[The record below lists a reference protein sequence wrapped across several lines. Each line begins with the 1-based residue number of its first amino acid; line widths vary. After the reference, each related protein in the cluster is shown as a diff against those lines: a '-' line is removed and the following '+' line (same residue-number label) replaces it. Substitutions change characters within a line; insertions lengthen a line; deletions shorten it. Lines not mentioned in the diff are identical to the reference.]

1 MIVRL
6 LALRY
11 KYTQWL
17 QKQRTYQYFLQVPA
31 FLFVS
36 SANMKTLPKG
46 RHAVTSGVTSILWF
60 DSWFRVNKSLLQTLA
75 SNPFFCVIINNAV
88 TQSLCTEINRQNN
101 LDSMAANGT
110 DAPLSLL
117 LLMLL
122 LVVMV
127 MLLRLICHQLYY
139 IVYEDAWRSWAG
151 AFSSLLSWC
160 SLR

>member
-17 QKQRTYQYFLQVPA
+17 QKQRTYQYFSQVPA
-31 FLFVS
+31 SCLCRLPTS
-36 SANMKTLPKG
+36 KTQPKG
-46 RHAVTSGVTSILWF
+46 RHAVTSGVTSILWI
-60 DSWFRVNKSLLQTLA
+60 DSWFRVNKSLLQTLV
-75 SNPFFCVIINNAV
+75 SNPFFCVIVNNAV
-88 TQSLCTEINRQNN
+88 TQSLWTEINCKNN
-101 LDSMAANGT
+101 LDSMAANRT
-110 DAPLSLL
+110 YAPLSLL

>member
-36 SANMKTLPKG
+36 SANVKTQPKG

-60 DSWFRVNKSLLQTLA
+60 DSWFRVNKSLLQTLV
-75 SNPFFCVIINNAV
+75 SNPFFCVIVNNAV
-88 TQSLCTEINRQNN
+88 TQSLSTEINRQNN
-101 LDSMAANGT
+101 LDSMAAHGAY
-110 DAPLSLL
+110 APLSLL
-117 LLMLL
+117 LLLL
-122 LVVMV
+122 LVVVAM
-127 MLLRLICHQLYY
+127 MLLLLIFHQLYSL
-139 IVYEDAWRSWAG
+139 WRRMKILSRSI
-151 AFSSLLSWC
+151 FLSSVMM
-160 SLR
+160 